1 MLIDVNWC
9 CLYVDVSC
17 YLSSKSPNIK
27 DSDKQ
32 NLLDGAS
39 AIRSSAVRTH
49 EAARASPNNTLLS
62 IAEAEEEY
70 EGGQSG

>member
-1 MLIDVNWC
+1 M
-9 CLYVDVSC
+9 
-17 YLSSKSPNIK
+17 K

-62 IAEAEEEY
+62 IAEAEEED
-70 EGGQSG
+70 EGGQSGRGEEDRQ